1 MPPRGRSVQ
10 AEPGADG
17 RTTVAESGQ
26 RPGARTPPP
35 RRRRRLGRW
44 AGGVVVVALVVVG
57 YSVAGALL
65 RPGNDTIA
73 QRLAEWGRD
82 HHLNWAVTRLEQAQY
97 QLNKPK
103 AGGSLAGGIPTAAGE
118 HDTAKAAAVP
128 HSPVPAPLPSFVAN
142 PAPSEGKW
150 QDVVFTKGLP
160 AVRITYLRPDDG
172 HTSYLAAVM
181 WLDPKLLTGR
191 LHEGSTDPGG
201 TWSTPDRITPA
212 LATTVA
218 AAMPGG
224 FRTNGGPVG
233 NRGGYYDEGRVVE
246 PLRPGAA
253 SLVIATDGTVTIGQ
267 WGRDASMSPSVRS
280 VRQNLD
286 LLVDHGTVNPTCA
299 NGSTPLWGF
308 GVGNNAFVPR
318 TGIGQRADGALVFV
332 NSPVT
337 SVCSLGRLLHQA
349 GAVRGMELDINND
362 WSIGYYYTHDGGTVL
377 GHVTRDNQSKGP
389 THYFTAQ
396 SRDFIAFYLR

>member
-1 MPPRGRSVQ
+1 MCIRDRPKSSSSSRPAGRPHQRHRGPPRRAAARPARLAPRPSKPRRPGGQLPRSHRASSRWRQMKRTAMPPRGRSVPG
-10 AEPGADG
+10 EPGADG

-44 AGGVVVVALVVVG
+44 AGGVVVVALAVVG

-128 HSPVPAPLPSFVAN
+128 HSPVPAPLPPFVAN
-142 PAPSEGKW
+142 PAPREGKW
-150 QDVVFTKGLP
+150 QDVVSTKGLP

-181 WLDPKLLTGR
+181 WLDPKLLTGPPLVR
-191 LHEGSTDPGG
+191 NPPGM
-201 TWSTPDRITPA
+201 A
-212 LATTVA
+212 AATTTRA
-218 AAMPGG
+218 GS
-224 FRTNGGPVG
+224 R
-233 NRGGYYDEGRVVE
+233 NR
-246 PLRPGAA
+246 
-253 SLVIATDGTVTIGQ
+253 
-267 WGRDASMSPSVRS
+267 
-280 VRQNLD
+280 
-286 LLVDHGTVNPTCA
+286 CA
-299 NGSTPLWGF
+299 
-308 GVGNNAFVPR
+308 
-318 TGIGQRADGALVFV
+318 RA
-332 NSPVT
+332 
-337 SVCSLGRLLHQA
+337 
-349 GAVRGMELDINND
+349 
-362 WSIGYYYTHDGGTVL
+362 
-377 GHVTRDNQSKGP
+377 
-389 THYFTAQ
+389 
-396 SRDFIAFYLR
+396 

>member
-1 MPPRGRSVQ
+1 MSPRGRSVQ

-44 AGGVVVVALVVVG
+44 AGGVVVVALAVVG
-57 YSVAGALL
+57 YSVAGALM

-82 HHLNWAVTRLEQAQY
+82 RHLNWAVTRLEQAQY

-128 HSPVPAPLPSFVAN
+128 HSPVPAPLPPFVAN
-142 PAPSEGKW
+142 PAPSEGRW

-218 AAMPGG
+218 AAMTGR

-233 NRGGYYDEGRVVE
+233 NRGGYYDEGRVAE
-246 PLRPGAA
+246 PLRLGAA

-267 WGRDASMSPSVRS
+267 WGRAASMAPRVAGG
-280 VRQNLD
+280 RQTSD
-286 LLVDHGTVNPTCA
+286 RPAATGTANPPAA
-299 NGSTPLWGF
+299 NGATHRWGSASATTP
-308 GVGNNAFVPR
+308 
-318 TGIGQRADGALVFV
+318 
-332 NSPVT
+332 S
-337 SVCSLGRLLHQA
+337 
-349 GAVRGMELDINND
+349 
-362 WSIGYYYTHDGGTVL
+362 
-377 GHVTRDNQSKGP
+377 
-389 THYFTAQ
+389 
-396 SRDFIAFYLR
+396 